1 MRKMKRTTETDTN
14 ADAREDAARTGDCAD
29 ASDPSMGCEN
39 SALLGT
45 AIFALADNAANG
57 ES

>member
-1 MRKMKRTTETDTN
+1 MREMERTTETN
-14 ADAREDAARTGDCAD
+14 ADANAREDAARTGDCAD

-39 SALLGT
+39 FALLGT
-45 AIFALADNAANG
+45 ANFALADNAANG

>member
-1 MRKMKRTTETDTN
+1 MERTTETN
-14 ADAREDAARTGDCAD
+14 ADANAREDAARTGDCAD
-29 ASDPSMGCEN
+29 ASDSSMGCETF
-39 SALLGT
+39 AHPGT

>member
-1 MRKMKRTTETDTN
+1 MERTTETN
-14 ADAREDAARTGDCAD
+14 ADANAREDAARTGDCAD

-39 SALLGT
+39 FALLGT
-45 AIFALADNAANG
+45 ANFALADNAANG

>member
-1 MRKMKRTTETDTN
+1 MREMERTTETNPDAN
-14 ADAREDAARTGDCAD
+14 AREDAARTGDCAD